1 VVPKGITDS
10 LGQRFLEIKDKIFLN
25 LEGTAF
31 QKKVWQELLKI
42 PIGQTRSYK
51 EIAIAIGYPKAARA
65 VANACGKN
73 PYPIKIPCH
82 RAIRSDGSIGGYSGI
97 GGSTTKLKLLIEEQ
111 KN

>member
-1 VVPKGITDS
+1 M
-10 LGQRFLEIKDKIFLN
+10 EIKDKIFLN
-25 LEGTAF
+25 LEGTPF

-42 PIGQTRSYK
+42 PKGQTRSYK
-51 EIAIAIGYPKAARA
+51 EIAISIGYPKAARA

-82 RAIRSDGSIGGYSGI
+82 RAIRSDGSIGGYSGT
-97 GGSTTKLKLLIEEQ
+97 GGSTTKLKLLIEE

>member
-1 VVPKGITDS
+1 MVPKGIADS
-10 LGQRFLEIKDKIFLN
+10 LGKRFLEIKDKIFLN
-25 LEGTAF
+25 LEGTTF

-42 PIGQTRSYK
+42 PKGQTRSYK
-51 EIAIAIGYPKAARA
+51 EIAISIGYPKAARA

-82 RAIRSDGSIGGYSGI
+82 RAIRSDGSIGGYSGT
-97 GGSTTKLKLLIEEQ
+97 GGSTTKLKLLIEE

>member
-1 VVPKGITDS
+1 MVPKGITDS
-10 LGQRFLEIKDKIFLN
+10 LGQRFLAIKDKIFSN
-25 LEGTAF
+25 LEGTTF

-42 PIGQTRSYK
+42 PKGQTRSYK
-51 EIAIAIGYPKAARA
+51 EIAISIGYPKAARA

-97 GGSTTKLKLLIEEQ
+97 GGSTTKLKLLIEE